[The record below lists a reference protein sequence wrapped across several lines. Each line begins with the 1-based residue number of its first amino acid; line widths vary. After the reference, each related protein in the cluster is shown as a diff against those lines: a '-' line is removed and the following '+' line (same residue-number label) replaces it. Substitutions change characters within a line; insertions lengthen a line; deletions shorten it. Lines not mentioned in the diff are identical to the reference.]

1 MRSEGLSAPRDE
13 KCAQERRDQ
22 HDILDS
28 RERSDER
35 TREEGE
41 LAATRRSLQAQDT
54 RIERGQCE
62 RVGNR
67 VGECPSRESPVGNHD
82 GEQRACERVR
92 RAERKSAGEQIHR
105 NRRERDE
112 DRVLDLDEV
121 IGGGRGRQG
130 PQRGGEQRLEQRR
143 KVGGSSTNQR
153 AS

>member
-1 MRSEGLSAPRDE
+1 MRSEGLSPPRDE
-13 KCAQERRDQ
+13 KRAQEGRNQ
-22 HDILDS
+22 HDVLDS
-28 RERSDER
+28 RECSDER
-35 TREEGE
+35 TREEDE

-82 GEQRACERVR
+82 GEQRACERVG
-92 RAERKSAGEQIHR
+92 RAELESAGEQVHR

-121 IGGGRGRQG
+121 VRGCRGRQS
-130 PQRGGEQRLEQRR
+130 PQRRCEQRLEQRR

-153 AS
+153 VP